1 MESLLDDLEHESHT
15 EIRVSERVSQRSEK
29 RHSEAREAARK
40 KNLLR
45 SLEKKVQMNEN
56 DGSRYRCDIL

>member
-29 RHSEAREAARK
+29 RHSEACEAARK
-40 KNLLR
+40 KNLIKR
-45 SLEKKVQMNEN
+45 MMGHATGVMN
-56 DGSRYRCDIL
+56 GSE